1 MSIEQCNIAAQA
13 ALPSRLI
20 PAGTSVIIFI
30 RALGGSIA
38 VALGQTVSASRA
50 RTQRIFLTKIGF

>member
-20 PAGTSVIIFI
+20 PAGQSVIIFI
-30 RALGGSIA
+30 RALGGSVA
-38 VALGQTVSASRA
+38 VALGQTVSANHA
-50 RTQRIFLTKIGF
+50 LPQRTFLTKIGL